1 MENFDP
7 IQLYFKEIKEM
18 GTLTP
23 EENKAMW
30 SKAYKGDKKTRKR
43 LVEANL
49 RLVIPIA
56 KRYFRPGM
64 DFLDLIEEGNMGLI
78 RAVEKFNPHRK
89 IHFSTYATYW
99 IGQSVRRA
107 VEEQTKTIRIPP
119 HIWDG
124 LSKLVKK
131 WKRHKEKFNR
141 EPTVPEL
148 AKQLGLN
155 NAQVENLLS
164 ASKLS
169 QGTSSLEA
177 PIDEE
182 GSILVRD
189 IISDKK
195 GGTPESVTE
204 LLRTQAELTQAMRHL
219 PSREQEIVGMRFG
232 LGGKQPLSL
241 EEVGAKLKL
250 SRERIRQLETRALQR
265 LKSAIIRLKLY

>member
-1 MENFDP
+1 M
-7 IQLYFKEIKEM
+7 
-18 GTLTP
+18 
-23 EENKAMW
+23 
-30 SKAYKGDKKTRKR
+30 
-43 LVEANL
+43 
-49 RLVIPIA
+49 
-56 KRYFRPGM
+56 
-64 DFLDLIEEGNMGLI
+64 
-78 RAVEKFNPHRK
+78 
-89 IHFSTYATYW
+89 
-99 IGQSVRRA
+99 
-107 VEEQTKTIRIPP
+107 
-119 HIWDG
+119 
-124 LSKLVKK
+124 
-131 WKRHKEKFNR
+131 
-141 EPTVPEL
+141 
-148 AKQLGLN
+148 GLN